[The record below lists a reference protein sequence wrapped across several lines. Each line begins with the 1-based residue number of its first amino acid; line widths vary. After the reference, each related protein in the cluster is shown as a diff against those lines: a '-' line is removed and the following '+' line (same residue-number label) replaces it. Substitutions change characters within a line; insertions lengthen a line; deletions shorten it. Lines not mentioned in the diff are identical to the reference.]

1 MRYFT
6 IDTLGDLHD
15 KHLCVLHAMPSP
27 IGAEY
32 VALVRGHPTSHL
44 DLSALTMATSPEV
57 EGRELQDLVGN
68 TTNFLIGS
76 PRLVEALRARD
87 RGPTEY
93 VPFTLLDENQRVLSK
108 ELSFVNPLT
117 VLDAL
122 HRDASDI
129 LYFKATQ
136 RIIKVRKAVLDA
148 RALSDAPA
156 LFRVEHDRPKYVVD
170 EPTGE
175 ALRTSCTN
183 VRLTPVE
190 IA

>member
-15 KHLCVLHAMPSP
+15 KHLCVLHTMPSP

-32 VALVRGHPTSHL
+32 ISLVRGHPTSHL
-44 DLSALTMATSPEV
+44 DLSALTMATSPET
-57 EGRELQDLVGN
+57 EGRELQDLIGN

-76 PRLVEALRARD
+76 PRLVEVLRARD

-93 VPFTLLDENQRVLSK
+93 VPFTLLDEDQRVLSQD
-108 ELSFVNPLT
+108 LSFVNPLT

-129 LYFKATQ
+129 LYFQQTQ

-148 RALSDAPA
+148 GVLRDAPA
-156 LFRVEHDRPKYVVD
+156 LFRVEHDRAKYVVD

-175 ALRTSCTN
+175 ALRANCRN
-183 VRLTPVE
+183 VRLHAVE
-190 IA
+190 VA